1 MIKYIIFSCLNI
13 GRKKKVLKFK
23 LLVKTMHR
31 LYLCT
36 ICYQMKDVIKEMKLY
51 GITDNLVFISY
62 LKGRYGSKKL
72 KTML

>member
-1 MIKYIIFSCLNI
+1 MFEY
-13 GRKKKVLKFK
+13 RKEKKSLEVWKLFK
-23 LLVKTMHR
+23 LLVNIMHT

-36 ICYQMKDVIKEMKLY
+36 ICYQIKEVIKEMKLY

>member
-1 MIKYIIFSCLNI
+1 MFED
-13 GRKKKVLKFK
+13 RKEKKRLEAWKLFK
-23 LLVKTMHR
+23 LPVKITHTV
-31 LYLCT
+31 YLCT
-36 ICYQMKDVIKEMKLY
+36 ICYQIKEVIKEMKLY

>member
-1 MIKYIIFSCLNI
+1 MFEY
-13 GRKKKVLKFK
+13 RKEKKSLEVWKLFK
-23 LLVKTMHR
+23 LLVKIMHT

-36 ICYQMKDVIKEMKLY
+36 ICYQIKEVIKEMKLY

>member
-1 MIKYIIFSCLNI
+1 MFED
-13 GRKKKVLKFK
+13 RKEKKSLEA
-23 LLVKTMHR
+23 LLVKITHT

-36 ICYQMKDVIKEMKLY
+36 ICYQIKEVIKEMKLY